1 MVQGRKTDKKSETP
15 SLLLGLAYYTN
26 FESLHSEQV
35 VRKIQTTD
43 TKTIQYGEKTMSNRW
58 FTRLTAFSM
67 LFGMTA
73 MLDADE
79 TDVQGKGL
87 FKQLDKNN
95 DGKVTKDELSE
106 KQAKFFNRLIRTG
119 DKNNDGELS
128 QAEFHQA
135 VSHKEQ
141 PVKVKGR
148 IGGRGKRDFN
158 PEKFFKRLDQ
168 NDDGKLS
175 KDEIPEKM
183 KRRFGSLFEKLGKD
197 EISMK
202 EFADGAKRF
211 RGKGG
216 KRGKGKRDKANF
228 PKMLFEKFDK
238 NKDGKLTL
246 EELPERMQ
254 KHMKKLFEKAEK
266 EGLTLEEFEKMRDS
280 RRAERSA
287 RMFKRFDKN
296 NDGKIQK
303 TELPERI
310 QERFDRMDA
319 NNDGV
324 LDKEEMKKMR
334 GRRGRRRGKKKDPS
348 GRAKKIMSEL
358 DKDGD
363 GKIQRA
369 EAGKRLEK
377 RFDKFDT
384 NGDGQL
390 EHDELKRS
398 FGNRKKRP

>member
-1 MVQGRKTDKKSETP
+1 
-15 SLLLGLAYYTN
+15 
-26 FESLHSEQV
+26 
-35 VRKIQTTD
+35 
-43 TKTIQYGEKTMSNRW
+43 MSNRW
-58 FTRLTAFSM
+58 FTGFTAFSM
-67 LFGMTA
+67 LLGMTA
-73 MLDADE
+73 MLEAGE
-79 TDVQGKGL
+79 TDVQGKGV

-106 KQAKFFNRLIRTG
+106 KQVKFFNRLIRTG
-119 DKNNDGELS
+119 DTNNDGELS

-158 PEKFFKRLDQ
+158 PEKIFGRLDK
-168 NDDGKLS
+168 NGDGKLS

-183 KRRFGSLFEKLGKD
+183 KRRFGALFEKIGKD

-211 RGKGG
+211 RGKNG
-216 KRGKGKRDKANF
+216 KQGKGKRDKANF
-228 PKMLFEKFDK
+228 PKMLFERFDK

-254 KHMKKLFEKAEK
+254 KHMKKLFEKAGKK
-266 EGLTLEEFEKMRDS
+266 EGLTLEEFEKMRAS
-280 RRAERSA
+280 RRAEHSA
-287 RMFKRFDKN
+287 RMFKKFDKN

-324 LDKEEMKKMR
+324 LDKEEIKKMR
-334 GRRGRRRGKKKDPS
+334 GRRGRPKGMRNGKKKDSS
-348 GRAKKIMSEL
+348 GRVKRIMEKL

-377 RFDKFDT
+377 HFDKLDT

-390 EHDELKRS
+390 EPGEI
-398 FGNRKKRP
+398 KKRAGRRKD